1 MHTNV
6 IPINSS
12 RLALLAN
19 YLDRCPAA
27 EKFYSDLDFG
37 WIGAEG
43 SQARS
48 DRKYVGPVGA
58 KPWESRI
65 LAMTFSDASVFLSAS
80 AEAILAVSRLIT
92 DPALGEKGFVGID
105 ACCRA
110 SIESAA
116 KAYWIVD
123 PSVTAHDRACRG
135 LLEHLHSALQAER
148 LAKAMGWGQPVN
160 ELGISEASSDLEA
173 KLTELGVS
181 ITWNRDRTIPTL
193 DGITRPSISSQ
204 ITSLVHATPYSGDK
218 RMVYNLMSAS
228 AHATL
233 YGILRVYTPGEKTPA
248 GESTLDRNLDHRIV
262 ESSVGVTLMSFLAA
276 LKRVVEVM
284 GWNAWKV
291 WTLENMAYR
300 VIMEGPR

>member
-1 MHTNV
+1 
-6 IPINSS
+6 
-12 RLALLAN
+12 
-19 YLDRCPAA
+19 
-27 EKFYSDLDFG
+27 
-37 WIGAEG
+37 
-43 SQARS
+43 
-48 DRKYVGPVGA
+48 
-58 KPWESRI
+58 
-65 LAMTFSDASVFLSAS
+65 
-80 AEAILAVSRLIT
+80 
-92 DPALGEKGFVGID
+92 
-105 ACCRA
+105 
-110 SIESAA
+110 
-116 KAYWIVD
+116 
-123 PSVTAHDRACRG
+123 
-135 LLEHLHSALQAER
+135 
-148 LAKAMGWGQPVN
+148 MGWGQPVN